1 MAVAGSSSVT
11 VGVTGGLGMLMPPYI
26 PLGCTRNRF
35 LFETPLLCC
44 LTFLVALT
52 YCTTS
57 TRGQEMKTDR
67 FEINQQLF
75 NRIYASFQILTILYH
90 I

>member
-1 MAVAGSSSVT
+1 MT

-67 FEINQQLF
+67 FEINQQLSL
-75 NRIYASFQILTILYH
+75 IGPPLLYYKVPSESTN
-90 I
+90 